1 METKAPPR
9 HQVPSD
15 EFCSRGVRGGATFN
29 LGHYKKID
37 VLNARE
43 KNNVFKH
50 TFIVQ
55 VVTTIIFVASSI
67 LIISTQ
73 DETNHESHGQ
83 QFAVANKGGL
93 GTTRFGKGFQRK
105 NERDISNPVK
115 DVLTQ
120 IAADTETRK
129 ECLRQSRSEFL
140 KVVDAYNGYDPISC
154 KPRTNGKMQTSF
166 IVFVGFETSMYRNI
180 TSP

>member
-1 METKAPPR
+1 MLERRITFSNIR
-9 HQVPSD
+9 LSCRLLRLIT
-15 EFCSRGVRGGATFN
+15 FFGVFYT
-29 LGHYKKID
+29 D
-37 VLNARE
+37 
-43 KNNVFKH
+43 
-50 TFIVQ
+50 
-55 VVTTIIFVASSI
+55 
-67 LIISTQ
+67 ISTQ
-73 DETNHESHGQ
+73 DEVNHENHGQ

-115 DVLTQ
+115 DVLIQ